1 MHCNMKKELTK
12 VEFKKMYMNYRTDGD
27 GWSDEYWEH
36 FYEKLDANQYFF
48 TEPETPEHTR
58 MFISEG
64 QGGVHLFFV
73 TLDGEEG
80 FSNRPP
86 YTCE

>member
-1 MHCNMKKELTK
+1 
-12 VEFKKMYMNYRTDGD
+12 MYMIYRTDGD

-36 FYEKLDANQYFF
+36 FYEQQETKQYFF

-64 QGGVHLFFV
+64 HDSVHLFFM
-73 TLDGEEG
+73 TLDAEEG
-80 FSNRPP
+80 FFDYPGK
-86 YTCE
+86 E